1 MAKKNNNTQYI
12 HGLCQKKLSATTVN
26 NEGIQIKFKD
36 ENQKDFIVRCF
47 ATFALN
53 EICIV
58 RRTHNNEIK
67 NSKPKLQKKTIQI

>member
-1 MAKKNNNTQYI
+1 MP
-12 HGLCQKKLSATTVN
+12 KKLSATTVN